1 MTQRNKKRTR
11 SETAKS
17 ASRAAKSWSRLVLE
31 ILRRHNAQQFID
43 QHVAVAFDGRTVTT
57 NSLTDIGAV
66 LLSNFE
72 HGRPPSDV
80 VHAGDIW
87 SFIDKEV
94 LGMSDETHVAP
105 TRPWDDDEES
115 GKRMRL

>member
-1 MTQRNKKRTR
+1 MTSTNRKRTR
-11 SETAKS
+11 SDTAKS
-17 ASRAAKSWSRLVLE
+17 ASMAAVEK
-31 ILRRHNAQQFID
+31 LRRDNALQFID
-43 QHVAVAFDGRTVTT
+43 QHVAVAINGRNVTT
-57 NSLTDIGAV
+57 NSLSDIGAV

-80 VHAGDIW
+80 VHADDIW

-115 GKRMRL
+115 GKRMRLEK